1 MENNKVFNI
10 KGLYSLSTFELL
22 SKAVVTF
29 LFILLT
35 ISVATT
41 DGLAITC
48 ITLIICVILL
58 VALYCSYKNY
68 VDFGKTGIIVDIEN
82 NKFVYPVKITVYN
95 LNEKSIQEI
104 HLSSIFAISAK
115 DNVIRKSDGK
125 LRYYYN
131 ISIQSNEI
139 DYPINYSFY
148 SSGNRDRL
156 YSILKS
162 VNRLGE

>member
-58 VALYCSYKNY
+58 VVLYCSYKNY

-82 NKFVYPVKITVYN
+82 NREDFIYGKDKLLESKENPYDITER
-95 LNEKSIQEI
+95 LKKSYKE
-104 HLSSIFAISAK
+104 
-115 DNVIRKSDGK
+115 D
-125 LRYYYN
+125 
-131 ISIQSNEI
+131 
-139 DYPINYSFY
+139 
-148 SSGNRDRL
+148 
-156 YSILKS
+156 
-162 VNRLGE
+162 